1 MMMGFLAMDCLYFAF
16 ICLCVKAHERNNE
29 AIELVVRKMIKLRWA
44 SIAAVMLAPLVMT
57 GCASNHLGFGGKKK
71 STTVA
76 YPMSERTCLMR
87 AMYFESN
94 RSSRDGMIAVGTVVM
109 NRVNSTAYPKTICG
123 VVGQPNQF
131 APGVLTKPMDEPS
144 SVASVSEAADA
155 VLRGERDKKSK
166 NAMFFHTA
174 GLTFPYRNI
183 HYVQVAGGNA
193 FYEKRGRDGQLQVPT
208 NDAPYDV
215 AFAFAQERSG
225 NVPQFTTP
233 GRSQPVVAAPKA
245 APEQPAP
252 VMVAQAGPIP
262 VQNRAEPVRVK
273 PAQEKYV
280 HHEEMIIPF
289 QTAPTPPPPSH
300 HVVAD
305 ANYSRPK
312 SSHAAVDKTQTG
324 SISVGYPVPSQ
335 QKMDEVGAILKQQGK
350 IKKK

>member
-1 MMMGFLAMDCLYFAF
+1 
-16 ICLCVKAHERNNE
+16 
-29 AIELVVRKMIKLRWA
+29 
-44 SIAAVMLAPLVMT
+44 MLAPLVMT

-131 APGVLTKPMDEPS
+131 APGVLTKPM
-144 SVASVSEAADA
+144 
-155 VLRGERDKKSK
+155 
-166 NAMFFHTA
+166 
-174 GLTFPYRNI
+174 
-183 HYVQVAGGNA
+183 
-193 FYEKRGRDGQLQVPT
+193 
-208 NDAPYDV
+208 
-215 AFAFAQERSG
+215 ERSG

-233 GRSQPVVAAPKA
+233 GRTQPVVAAPKA

-262 VQNRAEPVRVK
+262 VQNRAEPVHVK

-300 HVVAD
+300 HVVAEAD
-305 ANYSRPK
+305 RSKSK
-312 SSHAAVDKTQTG
+312 SSRVAIDKTQTG
-324 SISVGYPVPSQ
+324 SISVGYPIPSK
-335 QKMDEVGAILKQQGK
+335 QKIDEVGAILKQQGK
-350 IKKK
+350 SKKK